1 MKRKILASTIMI
13 TGLFPIVAIL
23 VNVQFS
29 GIEENIFVKSLDTV
43 LLILASSVYISYRS
57 GLNLGYVLLSI
68 TIPICACDTLS
79 SLVIGLQTLGESGI
93 GTFWEMTENLSVL
106 IVGAFLSSIGYFAS
120 PKEADFS
127 KVIPLNYYD
136 ISVLALGFCFWFIWS
151 IIPEGLL
158 AAFFD
163 LTSLILVTGFL
174 LMSVGAS
181 IFRGSQF
188 SVALSDGSVAAVLF
202 GIVIASCF
210 YFASL
215 QDPRS
220 IGPLLA
226 VTLLSS
232 IYGCICYYMS
242 FFVTVKQ
249 QTLSKLSFT
258 TKNWHIVEAMAFLIF
273 MIYGP
278 PTIWEAGGINIAF
291 PNQ

>member
-1 MKRKILASTIMI
+1 MKKKLFASAIMM
-13 TGLFPIVAIL
+13 TGLFFIVAML
-23 VNVQFS
+23 YN
-29 GIEENIFVKSLDTV
+29 GPEENIFVKSLDTIF
-43 LLILASSVYISYRS
+43 LILAASSYISYRS

-79 SLVIGLQTLGESGI
+79 SLIISLQTIKESGI
-93 GTFWEMTENLSVL
+93 EAFWEMSVNLSVL
-106 IVGAFLSSIGYFAS
+106 IMGAILSSIGYFIT

-136 ISVLALGFCFWFIWS
+136 ILVLLFGFCFWFIWS
-151 IIPEGLL
+151 IIPEDLL
-158 AAFFD
+158 DAFVD
-163 LTSLILVTGFL
+163 PPSLILVTGFL

-188 SVALSDGSVAAVLF
+188 SVALVDGSVAALLF

-258 TKNWHIVEAMAFLIF
+258 TKNWHIIEAMAFLIF

-278 PTIWEAGGINIAF
+278 PTIWEAGGLNIAF